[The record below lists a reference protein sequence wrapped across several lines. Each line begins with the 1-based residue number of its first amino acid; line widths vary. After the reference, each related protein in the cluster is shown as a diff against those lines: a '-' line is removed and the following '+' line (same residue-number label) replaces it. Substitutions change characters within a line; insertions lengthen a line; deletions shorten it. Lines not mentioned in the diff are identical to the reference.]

1 MATNLRFQVRRGTA
15 EAWEAANSVLLGG
28 EVALDTTHRKLK
40 VGDGS
45 TAWNDLPFV
54 TPEVV
59 NALLE
64 TNGVYDALSAY
75 QGWLLKKDI
84 NDINSTLDGITS
96 GVLQGEPG
104 ITPTIHINSTTS
116 GSTPSVTKNTAK
128 STASDV
134 YLDFVLQKG
143 DTGADGV
150 TPTINVGIVKSGS
163 IAKVSKNEEK
173 STATET
179 YFDFVLPK
187 GDKGDSGTSGY
198 STETWTFTLED
209 GSTITKGVA
218 TTS

>member
-1 MATNLRFQVRRGTA
+1 MANNITILVRADT
-15 EAWEAANSVLLGG
+15 AANWESKDSLLRMREIGY
-28 EVALDTTHRKLK
+28 DQTNRRFK
-40 VGDGS
+40 VGDG
-45 TAWNDLPFV
+45 TTTWNNLPYV
-54 TPEVV
+54 KPDVV
-59 NALLE
+59 NKLQE
-64 TNGVYDALSAY
+64 DNSMYDALSAA
-75 QGWLLKKDI
+75 QGWVLKQDI

-209 GSTITKGVA
+209 GSTTTKEVA
-218 TTS
+218 TIS